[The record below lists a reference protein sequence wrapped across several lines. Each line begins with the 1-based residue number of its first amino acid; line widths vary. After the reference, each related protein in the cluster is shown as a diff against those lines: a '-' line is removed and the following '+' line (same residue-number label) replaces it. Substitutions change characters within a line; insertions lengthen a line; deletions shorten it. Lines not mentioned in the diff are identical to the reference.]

1 MPCSYCLLRAG
12 FFVCLEDRGE
22 MFLRN
27 AGRLS
32 ADHRAEVPMTSGVR
46 TSSAVDVVCM
56 HYAKGEQLTS
66 PRHVATEDKGLMR

>member
-1 MPCSYCLLRAG
+1 VFARWRSAFCLLHAG

-22 MFLRN
+22 VFVRN
-27 AGRLS
+27 AG
-32 ADHRAEVPMTSGVR
+32 HTAEVPMTSGVR
-46 TSSAVDVVCM
+46 VDVVCM